1 MSLIYSKKKDA
12 ENYVNRYNRITRESN
27 KKLRTINKKPL
38 PLLRMLMVSKMSKTL
53 KEKRKTYKDM
63 SLIVDYFNRF
73 PGSKMYQPQD
83 MVIPPIPGTPS
94 KNIG

>member
-1 MSLIYSKKKDA
+1 MSLFYPAFNFVDK
-12 ENYVNRYNRITRESN
+12 YRRIT
-27 KKLRTINKKPL
+27 KKTNEKLITINKQA
-38 PLLRMLMVSKMSKTL
+38 LLRKLMVSNMSKTL

>member
-1 MSLIYSKKKDA
+1 MSLIYPALNFID
-12 ENYVNRYNRITRESN
+12 EYRRITKKTNE
-27 KKLRTINKKPL
+27 KLRTINKQA
-38 PLLRMLMVSKMSKTL
+38 LLRKLMVSKMSKTL

-83 MVIPPIPGTPS
+83 MVSPPIPGTPS